1 MRIDP
6 ASVAAPGLKSWLLY
20 AISRFLCYA
29 WQELNSLHLYCE
41 VLSLGTKPMIMIM
54 SAKMASGTSRVV
66 EASLAGSASLI
77 STGNCFLTCASVRR

>member
-29 WQELNSLHLYCE
+29 WQELNSLHLF
-41 VLSLGTKPMIMIM
+41 
-54 SAKMASGTSRVV
+54 SACA
-66 EASLAGSASLI
+66 LAQTLCLSAS
-77 STGNCFLTCASVRR
+77 SDWRDFDVTLTARCCPLGRSR